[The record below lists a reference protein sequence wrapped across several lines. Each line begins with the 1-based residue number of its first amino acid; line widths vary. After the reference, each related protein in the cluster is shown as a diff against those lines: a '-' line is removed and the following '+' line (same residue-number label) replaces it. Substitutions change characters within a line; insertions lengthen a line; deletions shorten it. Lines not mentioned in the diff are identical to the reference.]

1 MQIYALEHS
10 LRPVPAAKAV
20 KQKDYICPECQGKVR
35 LRRGL
40 YKQPHFFH
48 LKKNT
53 RCLQHHKSLPH
64 LQAQMKILSLLP
76 LGQATMEKPFP
87 AIGRIADVAWEEK
100 QIIFEVQYSTISS
113 EEVKERN
120 QDYAKLGYQ
129 VVWILHQRRFN
140 KKRMSAAEVFLTHSP
155 HYFTDINEKGEGDI
169 YDRFE
174 VSKST
179 VRLFRGAPLPI
190 KLSSVHFLPAIRK
203 KTSAPKILTQRI
215 DTWPIYFAG
224 DLLDCTFRG
233 GENVLERLTLLEE
246 RCISAPPF
254 SIINWAKRFFYWA
267 LSLLLKKT
275 FTKAK

>member
-1 MQIYALEHS
+1 MQIYALEDS
-10 LRPVPAAKAV
+10 WRPVPAAKAV

-35 LRRGL
+35 LRSGL

-48 LKKNT
+48 LKENT

-64 LQAQMKILSLLP
+64 LQTQMKILSLLP

-100 QIIFEVQYSTISS
+100 RLIFEVQYSAIAS

-155 HYFTDINEKGEGDI
+155 HYFTDINEKGEGNI

-174 VSKST
+174 VSKT
-179 VRLFRGAPLPI
+179 TIRLFRGAPLPV
-190 KLSSVHFLPAIRK
+190 KLSSAHSLHPSKMKGDV
-203 KTSAPKILTQRI
+203 PKILTQRI
-215 DTWPIYFAG
+215 DTWPIYFTG
-224 DLLDCTFRG
+224 DLLDCAFRG
-233 GENVLERLTLLEE
+233 RENALERLALLEE
-246 RCISAPPF
+246 RFTHKPSF
-254 SIINWAKRFFYWA
+254 STTSWAKRFFYWA